1 MSPEENKALV
11 RRTIEALNERNW
23 AAYDEAFSSDIVLHN
38 ASRTIQGLQA
48 HKQYVSMLLTAFPDL
63 QFTVEDLIAEGDKVV
78 DRYTARGTHTGA
90 LMGMAP
96 TGKQFTATAISINH
110 FANDKIVEQ
119 WFNVDD
125 LGLFQQ
131 LGLVPATGGA
141 SQEP

>member
-48 HKQYVSMLLTAFPDL
+48 HKHYVSMLLTAFPDL
-63 QFTVEDLIAEGDKVV
+63 HFTIEDLIAEGDKVV

-90 LMGMAP
+90 LMDMAP
-96 TGKQFTATAISINH
+96 TGKRFTATAISINH
-110 FANDKIVEQ
+110 IANDKVVEQ

-131 LGLVPATGGA
+131 LGLVPAIGGA
-141 SQEP
+141 NQEP